1 MWGYLMDKFGFQI
14 LMTAITLLEIII
26 STSLYFAV
34 NYSILYVISVLIIS
48 ACLGGHF
55 AILSPQFNKSFGFD
69 VGPELYGI
77 TGNFIG
83 LASLC
88 GPLMTNFIL
97 KTKKDFLVVFIIGGG
112 FCMIKLLITLIFD
125 ENDKF
130 VYKER
135 INDLLDEHKSND
147 KKISEADIK
156 QIIDDDE

>member
-14 LMTAITLLEIII
+14 LMAAITLIEIII

-112 FCMIKLLITLIFD
+112 FCMIKLFITLIFD
-125 ENDKF
+125 EDDKF

-135 INDLLDEHKSND
+135 INDLLNEHKSND
-147 KKISEADIK
+147 KRISEADIK

>member
-135 INDLLDEHKSND
+135 INDLLNEHKSND
-147 KKISEADIK
+147 KKSSEADIK